1 MPLALICKALIA
13 ILLVAFAAPWAH
25 ADGGLLPVPVLTGP
39 VIDQT
44 GTLSASDKA
53 ALETQLQTLE
63 QTRGAQ
69 VVVLMVPTTA
79 PPDIAAARII
89 DGAMKPRFQQ
99 SDYAGGLRDAVTQ
112 LSARIAG
119 EALPAPASN
128 SGTAVHSPD
137 TSRDGFDWTDLAIFL
152 FFGVMVAGPVMR
164 SIFGSRLGGLLM
176 GGGVG
181 LLAFVVTSS
190 LIVAGGAGLLA
201 LLYTWIFG
209 GTGGGSSRRRGRGG
223 AAVGGWGAGVGGGG
237 WSGGGRRSARGGPGA
252 PRRPPGAPGGGGGCQ
267 RAAAQGPDP
276 HRRRSQPALELPAPQ
291 RQRARTRP
299 HAVQQ
304 IPRVGHRAQQRR
316 LDLPAAA
323 RTRDRDRGRPG
334 PCPACGSGRMARCD
348 CADGSPLS
356 PGAVRRGPRTSRRRR
371 VVAPC
376 PALST
381 PARYARA
388 QRIAGRTGAALDMA
402 RAASRAGG

>member
-1 MPLALICKALIA
+1 MLPSPIRYALIA
-13 ILLVAFAAPWAH
+13 IFFIAAWPIFGWAQSQPL
-25 ADGGLLPVPVLTGP
+25 AVPPLNGH

-44 GTLSASDKA
+44 GTLSANDIQ
-53 ALETQLQTLE
+53 ALEGQLVALE
-63 QTRGAQ
+63 KARGSQ

-79 PPDIAAARII
+79 PEDIAAYANRVGNQWKIGRRDVGDGVLVVVAKNDRKMRIEVAKALEGAVPDIAAARII

-112 LSARIAG
+112 ISARIAG

-128 SGTAVHSPD
+128 SGTAAHSPD

-209 GTGGGSSRRRGRGG
+209 GSGGSSSPRRGRGG
-223 AAVGGWGAGVGGGG
+223 AAAGGWGAGSGGG
-237 WSGGGRRSARGGPGA
+237 WSGGGSSSDSGGFSS
-252 PRRPPGAPGGGGGCQ
+252 GGGGDFGGGG
-267 RAAAQGPDP
+267 A
-276 HRRRSQPALELPAPQ
+276 
-291 RQRARTRP
+291 
-299 HAVQQ
+299 
-304 IPRVGHRAQQRR
+304 
-316 LDLPAAA
+316 
-323 RTRDRDRGRPG
+323 
-334 PCPACGSGRMARCD
+334 SGD
-348 CADGSPLS
+348 W
-356 PGAVRRGPRTSRRRR
+356 
-371 VVAPC
+371 
-376 PALST
+376 
-381 PARYARA
+381 
-388 QRIAGRTGAALDMA
+388 
-402 RAASRAGG
+402 

>member
-1 MPLALICKALIA
+1 MPLALIYKALIA
-13 ILLVAFAAPWAH
+13 ILLIASAVPWAH
-25 ADGGLLPVPVLTGP
+25 ADGGLLPVPALTGP

-79 PPDIAAARII
+79 PEDIASFANRVGNTWKIGRRDVGDGVLVIVAKTDRKMRIEVAKALEGAIPDIAAARII

-99 SDYAGGLRDAVTQ
+99 NDYAGGLRDAVTQ

-119 EALPAPASN
+119 EALPAPPN
-128 SGTAVHSPD
+128 SGSGNAALSTD
-137 TSRDGFDWTDLAIFL
+137 NSRGGFDWTDLAVFL
-152 FFGVMVAGPVMR
+152 FFGVMVAGPVAR

-181 LLAFVVTSS
+181 LVAFVVTSS

-209 GTGGGSSRRRGRGG
+209 GPGGGSSPRRGRGG

-237 WSGGGRRSARGGPGA
+237 WSGGGGNSSDSGGFSS
-252 PRRPPGAPGGGGGCQ
+252 GGGGDFGGGG
-267 RAAAQGPDP
+267 A
-276 HRRRSQPALELPAPQ
+276 
-291 RQRARTRP
+291 
-299 HAVQQ
+299 
-304 IPRVGHRAQQRR
+304 
-316 LDLPAAA
+316 
-323 RTRDRDRGRPG
+323 
-334 PCPACGSGRMARCD
+334 SGD
-348 CADGSPLS
+348 W
-356 PGAVRRGPRTSRRRR
+356 
-371 VVAPC
+371 
-376 PALST
+376 
-381 PARYARA
+381 
-388 QRIAGRTGAALDMA
+388 
-402 RAASRAGG
+402 